1 MYSCDHDWMDSEIG
15 HPWGV
20 GEKLHDVYVVRF
32 SKTPVATVG
41 NSVAEGQWLHAMTF
55 EYYSDLSVSEK
66 KEFARNYGAYV
77 SLLQIKYGE
86 IVGIQGYD
94 VCFLPSDV
102 VDSEMVEDLLHLS
115 SYQY

>member
-1 MYSCDHDWMDSEIG
+1 MYDHDHEFMDSEIG

-55 EYYSDLSVSEK
+55 EYYSDLSAKEK
-66 KEFARNYGAYV
+66 KEFAKNYGTYI
-77 SLLQIKYGE
+77 SLIHIKYGE
-86 IVGIQGYD
+86 IVGIQGWD
-94 VCFLPSDV
+94 VCFLTSDV
-102 VDSEMVEDLLHLS
+102 IEVEVVESL
-115 SYQY
+115 

>member
-1 MYSCDHDWMDSEIG
+1 MYAHDHDWMDSAIG

-20 GEKLHDVYVVRF
+20 GEKLNDVYVVRF
-32 SKTPVATVG
+32 SKTPDATVG

-55 EYYSDLSVSEK
+55 EYYSDLSVAEK

-77 SLLQIKYGE
+77 SLLHIKYGE
-86 IVGIQGYD
+86 IVGVQGWD

-102 VDSEMVEDLLHLS
+102 IDSEVVEDLLRLTA
-115 SYQY
+115 YQY